1 MKFRIFRKNFSFH
14 LMLLPGIVFA
24 LMFAYAPM
32 AGLVIAFQKF
42 IPNRGFFQSKWVGW
56 DNFVYMMNMP
66 DIYQV
71 IYNTVFIALMKI
83 IAGLLVP
90 IIVALL
96 LNELKNKYLTRSVQT
111 LIYLPH
117 FLSWVILGGILMDI
131 LSIEGGVVN
140 RLIQLIGLD
149 PIFFLGSNQWFP
161 FTLVI
166 SDVWKEFGFATIV
179 YLAALTGINPALYEA
194 ANIDG
199 ASRWKQT
206 IHVTLPGML
215 PIIVLMGVLSLGNVL
230 NAGFEQVFILYSP
243 SVYESGDIID
253 TMLYRVGFLDAQ
265 YGVSTAVG
273 LFKSVISTILIT
285 TSYWLAYRFA
295 SYRIF

>member
-1 MKFRIFRKNFSFH
+1 MIFRKLRKNGSFH
-14 LMLLPGIVFA
+14 MMLLPGIVFA

-96 LNELKNKYLTRSVQT
+96 LNELKNKYLARSVQT
-111 LIYLPH
+111 MIYLPH
-117 FLSWVILGGILMDI
+117 FLSWVILGGILLDI
-131 LSIEGGVVN
+131 LSIQGGIVN
-140 RLIQLIGLD
+140 RLIQLFGLD

-166 SDVWKEFGFATIV
+166 SEVWKEFGFATII
-179 YLAALTGINPALYEA
+179 YLAALTSINPALYEA

-206 IHVTLPGML
+206 MHITLPGMM

-295 SYRIF
+295 NYRIF

>member
-1 MKFRIFRKNFSFH
+1 MKFGIFRKNFSFH

-179 YLAALTGINPALYEA
+179 YFAALTGINPALYEA